1 MRKALT
7 VGELTALIKTLI
19 EGEPALTAVS
29 VVGEVSGLKISDR
42 GHVYF
47 TLKDKSSSIR
57 CTWFG
62 AGSKAAKALKDGEEV
77 VASGSVTV
85 YAPRGEYSLS
95 VSEVVPKGLG
105 SLAAAF
111 EKLKEKL
118 RNEGLFDE
126 SRKVPIPAL
135 PRRIAIITS
144 PTAAALQD
152 ILNIHNKNA
161 PHVEIRLFP
170 SLVQGDSAP
179 AEIMRALAR
188 VERDASKFNLLIIA
202 RGGGSIE
209 DLWCFNDENLAR
221 AIADLAIPTICGVGH
236 ESDVTIADFVA
247 DLRAPTP
254 TAAMEIAT
262 GKWPIV
268 LSEYA
273 AMRDRL
279 PIWIDRKVRSV
290 AVDFERAAEMRA
302 IRALLSR
309 VDDASRALD
318 DGYEALLSVHG
329 RIDESRKNA
338 RVMLDSKALGAFAR
352 VISDYEREITRIKL
366 GSPKSAADL
375 LEKRVESIT
384 AMGAKLDACDYEK
397 QLRRGFS
404 VVTRTTDGEIVTS
417 PETVSDGDGVEI
429 RAGGGA
435 YKAVVDKKP

>member
-7 VGELTALIKTLI
+7 VGELTAVIKTLI
-19 EGEPALTAVS
+19 EGEPALAAVS
-29 VVGEVSGLKISDR
+29 VVGEVSGLKIYPN
-42 GHVYF
+42 GHAYF
-47 TLKDKSSSIR
+47 TMKDKDASVK
-57 CTWFG
+57 CAWFG
-62 AGSKAAKALKDGEEV
+62 GGNKAAKALKDGDEV
-77 VASGSVTV
+77 VASGRVTV

-95 VSEVVPKGLG
+95 VFEVVPKGLG

-118 RNEGLFDE
+118 KNEGLFDE

-152 ILNIHNKNA
+152 MLNIHDKNA

-188 VERDASKFNLLIIA
+188 VEREAAMFDLLIIA

-209 DLWCFNDENLAR
+209 DLWCFNDEALAR
-221 AIADLAIPTICGVGH
+221 KLATMTVPVISGVGH

-262 GKWPIV
+262 GNWPKV
-268 LSEYA
+268 LDEYS

-279 PIWIDRKVRSV
+279 PVWMERKMRTV
-290 AVDFERAAEMRA
+290 AGEFERAAEMRA
-302 IRALLSR
+302 VRALLSR
-309 VDDASRALD
+309 VDDATRALD
-318 DGYEALLSVHG
+318 DGYDTLASIPV
-329 RIDESRKNA
+329 RIDGA
-338 RVMLDSKALGAFAR
+338 RMALRATLDSKALAAFTRA
-352 VISDYEREITRIKL
+352 ISDREEDVARFRL
-366 GSPKSAADL
+366 GSPKSVMDMLA
-375 LEKRVESIT
+375 KRIDAIKAIS
-384 AMGAKLDACDYEK
+384 GKLDACDYEK
-397 QLRRGFS
+397 QLKRGFS
-404 VVTRTTDGEIVTS
+404 VVTRTADGELVTA
-417 PETVSDGDGVEI
+417 PEAVSEGDGIEI

-435 YKAVVDKKP
+435 YKAVVDEK